1 MMKNNEMMK
10 KMENGETVIG
20 MLRHVIIRLW
30 YRSREC
36 TLSWTSDDEEEYTE
50 VMEKYRRR
58 RQTMRSV
65 P

>member
-20 MLRHVIIRLW
+20 MLHYVIIGLQ
-30 YRSREC
+30 YRSHEC
-36 TLSWTSDDEEEYTE
+36 TPSWTSDDEEEYTE
-50 VMEKYRRR
+50 VTEKYRRR
-58 RQTMRSV
+58 RWTKGSV

>member
-20 MLRHVIIRLW
+20 MLHHVIIGLR

-50 VMEKYRRR
+50 VTEKYWRKYQR
-58 RQTMRSV
+58 TWSV

>member
-20 MLRHVIIRLW
+20 MLHHMIIGLR

-36 TLSWTSDDEEEYTE
+36 TPSWTSDDEEEYTE
-50 VMEKYRRR
+50 VMEKYQRRHW
-58 RQTMRSV
+58 TKRSV

>member
-20 MLRHVIIRLW
+20 MLCHVIIGLR

-36 TLSWTSDDEEEYTE
+36 TPSWTSDDEEECIE
-50 VMEKYRRR
+50 VTEKYWRKHR
-58 RQTMRSV
+58 TKRSV
-65 P
+65 L

>member
-1 MMKNNEMMK
+1 MMKNNNMMK

-20 MLRHVIIRLW
+20 MLRHMIIGLW
-30 YRSREC
+30 YWSRKC
-36 TLSWTSDDEEEYTE
+36 IPSWTSDDEEEYTE

-58 RQTMRSV
+58 RRTMRSI

>member
-1 MMKNNEMMK
+1 MKNNEMME

-20 MLRHVIIRLW
+20 MLCHVIIGLP

-36 TLSWTSDDEEEYTE
+36 TPSWTSDDEEEYTE
-50 VMEKYRRR
+50 VTEKYRRR
-58 RQTMRSV
+58 RWMKQSV

>member
-1 MMKNNEMMK
+1 MKNNEMMK

-20 MLRHVIIRLW
+20 MLCHVIIGLR

-36 TLSWTSDDEEEYTE
+36 TPSWTSDDEEEYTE
-50 VMEKYRRR
+50 VTEKYWRKHRIK
-58 RQTMRSV
+58 RSV